1 MYITNNTHTFFF
13 EYKHINGSG
22 YIIYNHNASISS
34 FVKIVPLGVSL
45 YRG

>member
-1 MYITNNTHTFFF
+1 MYITIYIHTFFF
-13 EYKHINGSG
+13 EYKHINN
-22 YIIYNHNASISS
+22 YIKIYNHNASISS